1 MNATRSPRF
10 HQSRH
15 QSAQKT
21 VQPDPLVV
29 QLRQAATA
37 NLAPKPSLWSRLMGR
52 LVMDGPAE
60 ASRLDRIGGLR

>member
-1 MNATRSPRF
+1 MSTRTAR
-10 HQSRH
+10 RTG
-15 QSAQKT
+15 SARRV

-60 ASRLDRIGGLR
+60 VSRLDRIGGTR